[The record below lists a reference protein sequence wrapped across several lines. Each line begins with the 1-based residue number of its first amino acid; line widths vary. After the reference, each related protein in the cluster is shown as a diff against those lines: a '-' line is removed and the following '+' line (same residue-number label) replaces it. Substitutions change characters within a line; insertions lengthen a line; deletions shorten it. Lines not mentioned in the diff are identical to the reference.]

1 MLDGL
6 QRGILRKNRILEK
19 TKRKQRETNYSLEKN
34 INIKI
39 NEQMSQRN
47 CIIYTIKCFVWW
59 FMRDMKVSILQKKY
73 KTPDWWLMFIFLQ
86 WLLVTISF
94 YTLFSFQSLL
104 QCDCCWTLHSRHRWQ
119 PSTSKPQS
127 HRKNPGQHR
136 AAVQLGHS
144 ENNQI
149 YPILTVASE
158 WKLPVPRIPCQLLPV
173 PPSARIL
180 FSVKSLV
187 WSQSC
192 FQKIHAWA
200 LLFAFWVSA
209 LLIAFQPN

>member
-1 MLDGL
+1 MYL
-6 QRGILRKNRILEK
+6 
-19 TKRKQRETNYSLEKN
+19 
-34 INIKI
+34 
-39 NEQMSQRN
+39 
-47 CIIYTIKCFVWW
+47 IYTIKCFVRW
-59 FMRDMKVSILQKKY
+59 FMQDMKVSILQKKY
-73 KTPDWWLMFIFLQ
+73 ITTISGLCSFFLQ
-86 WLLVTISF
+86 RLLVIVYSF
-94 YTLFSFQSLL
+94 TLIFFQSLF

-158 WKLPVPRIPCQLLPV
+158 WKLLVPRIPCQLLPV

-200 LLFAFWVSA
+200 LLSAFWVSA

>member
-1 MLDGL
+1 MLCLVIHEGY
-6 QRGILRKNRILEK
+6 E
-19 TKRKQRETNYSLEKN
+19 S
-34 INIKI
+34 INIAEKI
-39 NEQMSQRN
+39 QN
-47 CIIYTIKCFVWW
+47 
-59 FMRDMKVSILQKKY
+59 
-73 KTPDWWLMFIFLQ
+73 PWLVAYVFFLQ

-136 AAVQLGHS
+136 AAVQLGYS
-144 ENNQI
+144 KNNQI

-158 WKLPVPRIPCQLLPV
+158 WKLPVSRISCQLLPV
-173 PPSARIL
+173 PLSARIL

-200 LLFAFWVSA
+200 LLSAFWVSA
-209 LLIAFQPN
+209 LLIASQPN

>member
-1 MLDGL
+1 MLCLVIHEGYEL
-6 QRGILRKNRILEK
+6 RYQYCRKN
-19 TKRKQRETNYSLEKN
+19 TKPLIGGLCS
-34 INIKI
+34 
-39 NEQMSQRN
+39 
-47 CIIYTIKCFVWW
+47 F
-59 FMRDMKVSILQKKY
+59 
-73 KTPDWWLMFIFLQ
+73 FLQ
-86 WLLVTISF
+86 WLLVTVSF

-127 HRKNPGQHR
+127 HRENPGQHR

-158 WKLPVPRIPCQLLPV
+158 WKLPVPRISCQLLPV

-200 LLFAFWVSA
+200 LLSAFWVSCIIDCFSA
-209 LLIAFQPN
+209 KLIQWAYYWIN